1 MPNGRTIYG
10 AAVALYVGYMI
21 DTLSG
26 GGPISK
32 LASISPVVWVIG
44 VVVLVGAF
52 VGRGLTISSLMRG
65 FAAVDAEPQEELLRT
80 RGEASKRPGQ
90 PEHRLFTSFRER

>member
-1 MPNGRTIYG
+1 
-10 AAVALYVGYMI
+10 
-21 DTLSG
+21 
-26 GGPISK
+26 
-32 LASISPVVWVIG
+32 
-44 VVVLVGAF
+44 
-52 VGRGLTISSLMRG
+52 MRG